1 MCGIIG
7 HCVERRFADSA
18 DILFQKHL
26 KKMHYRGPDFST
38 NKSHY
43 LNNYKINFGFNRL
56 SIQDLSPT
64 SNKIFCDENH
74 ILIFNGEIY
83 NKLELKNKHITDVV
97 LQTTTDT
104 EILFELLKKFSIT
117 KIDEIEGIFA
127 FAFLN
132 LKTNKIYLSRD
143 RTGVKTLYYF
153 KDISNFYFCS
163 EAWYLYDLSSKKEID
178 FSALNFYLRFGFNDI
193 KKNIFKNILKVLP
206 GTYLEYNIM
215 TKSIFEKRFF
225 KKKNNLHLNIDMKQ
239 LEYNVIKSI
248 EYNLLSDVK
257 IGTFL
262 SGGVDSSIISIIA
275 KQKTNIESFTNYYD
289 DPIYNKKNSDIFF
302 SEYLSKYLNIN
313 LKKNFVTFNKDSN
326 EIFKKSLEYFDEPL
340 ANLNIFNSFIQSKL
354 AKECGYKV
362 ILTGDGGDEIFGGY
376 DKYRNMK
383 IATDFKFLSFIS
395 KKIFDYNNVKKNE
408 IPYFFF
414 KKLNTDFIKY
424 LFKNEISSE
433 IIASNSHLYES
444 KLNSKNSISNEFDLD
459 IWMISDHNYKLD
471 RTTMAHSIEGRV
483 PFQTKLLIENYS
495 HINVNKKINYVKTKT
510 QLRNLSFLPANI
522 KRRKKQGWFL
532 PENWFVTN
540 FIKQELFDIISDDT
554 IFFNK
559 ENIYKL
565 FDRKYFKKLPRYEI
579 ITIFM
584 FAYWIRKIKF

>member
-1 MCGIIG
+1 MMTLYIM
-7 HCVERRFADSA
+7 
-18 DILFQKHL
+18 
-26 KKMHYRGPDFST
+26 KKT
-38 NKSHY
+38 
-43 LNNYKINFGFNRL
+43 
-56 SIQDLSPT
+56 Q
-64 SNKIFCDENH
+64 IF
-74 ILIFNGEIY
+74 F
-83 NKLELKNKHITDVV
+83 
-97 LQTTTDT
+97 
-104 EILFELLKKFSIT
+104 
-117 KIDEIEGIFA
+117 
-127 FAFLN
+127 FLN
-132 LKTNKIYLSRD
+132 IY
-143 RTGVKTLYYF
+143 
-153 KDISNFYFCS
+153 
-163 EAWYLYDLSSKKEID
+163 
-178 FSALNFYLRFGFNDI
+178 
-193 KKNIFKNILKVLP
+193 
-206 GTYLEYNIM
+206 
-215 TKSIFEKRFF
+215 
-225 KKKNNLHLNIDMKQ
+225 
-239 LEYNVIKSI
+239 
-248 EYNLLSDVK
+248 
-257 IGTFL
+257 
-262 SGGVDSSIISIIA
+262 
-275 KQKTNIESFTNYYD
+275 
-289 DPIYNKKNSDIFF
+289 
-302 SEYLSKYLNIN
+302 
-313 LKKNFVTFNKDSN
+313 LKKNYVTFNKDSN

-383 IATDFKFLSFIS
+383 IATDFKFLFFIS

-414 KKLNTDFIKY
+414 KKLNVDFIKY

-444 KLNSKNSISNEFDLD
+444 KSNSKNSISNEFDLD

-483 PFQTKLLIENYS
+483 PFQTKRKIDKLYQYDCLRANKSLAAWGIEGRVPFQTKLLIENYS
-495 HINVNKKINYVKTKT
+495 HIDVNKKLNYFKTKT

-584 FAYWIRKIKF
+584 FAYWIRKIKL